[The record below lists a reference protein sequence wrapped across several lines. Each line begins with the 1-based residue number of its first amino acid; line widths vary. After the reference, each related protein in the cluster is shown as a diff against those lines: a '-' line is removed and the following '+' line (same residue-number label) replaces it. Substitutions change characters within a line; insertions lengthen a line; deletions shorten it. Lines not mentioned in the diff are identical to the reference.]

1 MPPSPPAPSARL
13 GPAEIAAFLSPYLA
27 EGRRQEV
34 WRIEEVTI
42 DGQRL
47 EARVSM
53 TSTYVSATDPRG
65 FHLTAF
71 ATLEF
76 VSQLVIIYGHVWAGL
91 DRKTREGWLLE
102 ASIRTDKA
110 IRDPE
115 RIDVSIVTPSV
126 RRVRENVIGVSDFT
140 VRDRL
145 GGEFSGRL
153 KSFLA

>member
-1 MPPSPPAPSARL
+1 MSHSQPVLSAHL
-13 GPAEIAAFLSPYLA
+13 GPDEIAAFLSPYLA

-42 DGQRL
+42 AGRQLD
-47 EARVSM
+47 ARVSM
-53 TSTYVSATDPRG
+53 TQTYVSATDPRG

-91 DRKTREGWLLE
+91 DKKTREGWLLE
-102 ASIRTDKA
+102 ASIRTEKA